1 MRILGI
7 DPGYSILGWAV
18 IEHSFNIVSYG
29 TVETN
34 GIPCLEDKIMKI
46 HNSVRSIIDKY
57 QPDAVSIEKLFFAKN
72 TKTALDVA
80 KCIGAVILSLKMADL
95 SHTEYTPLQV
105 KMAITGYGRA
115 SKHQIQTMI
124 MKIFRIPE
132 LPKPDDAADA
142 IAIAACHSLNMNNP
156 LVKLKSSSKII

>member
-1 MRILGI
+1 MKILGI

-18 IEHSFNIVSYG
+18 IEHSFKIVSYG

-34 GIPCLEDKIMKI
+34 DMPHLDDKLMKI
-46 HNSVRSIIDKY
+46 HHAIKTIIDTY
-57 QPDAVSIEKLFFAKN
+57 QPEAVSIEKLFFAKN

-80 KCIGAVILSLKMADL
+80 KCIGAVILSLKMANL

-105 KMAITGYGRA
+105 KMSITGYGRA
-115 SKHQIQTMI
+115 SKIQIQNMM

-142 IAIAACHSLNMNNP
+142 IAIATCHSLNINNP
-156 LVKLKSSSKII
+156 LANLKSKGRV